1 MIVNDKFILYQDN
14 LGSFPIGLIAKYFIK
29 KSPEYNPDKVKVVN
43 LIQPELQRLLK
54 NDKRAEIVE
63 WNIFD
68 NWDREQ
74 VDFIKVANVLKPNV
88 FSDEEIIQALKN
100 LKNILK
106 PNGYLMIIKN
116 EEIEK
121 YSLFKLDDGSFK
133 LISEKNSGCDITK
146 IINPSIVNY
155 NYEYFAHYREI
166 T

>member
-1 MIVNDKFILYQDN
+1 MD
-14 LGSFPIGLIAKYFIK
+14 
-29 KSPEYNPDKVKVVN
+29 
-43 LIQPELQRLLK
+43 
-54 NDKRAEIVE
+54 
-63 WNIFD
+63 IFD

-121 YSLFKLDDGSFK
+121 YSLL
-133 LISEKNSGCDITK
+133 N
-146 IINPSIVNY
+146 
-155 NYEYFAHYREI
+155 
-166 T
+166 